1 MNSVATEVGAE
12 LSPSRRSPRRAFN
25 SSVLKRSDTSLFL
38 FIVLITIVAAV
49 SLGDFRTL
57 SNLSNLLNTVALIAI
72 VAIGEAVTILA
83 RQIDLS
89 VGAILGICA
98 YLVGEAS
105 GHVSGPFGPV
115 FGVAMALALG
125 GALGMGNA
133 LLIDGLKMP
142 AIIATL
148 ATLSIYTGVQIFINN
163 GSQLYLTQVPK
174 WLAGLRGSTWFG
186 IGTFIWIA
194 VICLAVV
201 SFILRRTRFG
211 RDVYALGSNPDAAI
225 YLGVKVRLR
234 TYQLFALCGALAGLG
249 GLLYVSQFGNVDA
262 TAGSGMNL
270 TVIAAAVVGGVSL
283 FGGSGTA
290 LNAVLGALLLGE
302 IQNILELTHISVF
315 AEQTLQGVAIV
326 VAVAVYAVVS
336 RRLRRPVRR
345 EAMAITLSDK
355 SVAAAVQ
362 GLGASAVM
370 EDESK

>member
-1 MNSVATEVGAE
+1 MSTTATSPAATTTMTGLRRYFGAN
-12 LSPSRRSPRRAFN
+12 FF
-25 SSVLKRSDTSLFL
+25 KRSDTTLLMLVVAITAIAAASL
-38 FIVLITIVAAV
+38 
-49 SLGDFRTL
+49 SDFRTL
-57 SNLSNLLNTVALIAI
+57 SNLSNLFNTVALIAI
-72 VAIGEAVTILA
+72 VAMGEAVTILA

-98 YLVGEAS
+98 YLAGEAS

-115 FGVAMALALG
+115 FGVALALALG
-125 GALGMGNA
+125 AVLGLGNA
-133 LLIDGLKMP
+133 FLIDALKMP

-148 ATLSIYTGVQIFINN
+148 ATLSIYTGVQILVNN

-174 WLAGLRGSTWFG
+174 WLSGLRGATWFG

-194 VICLAVV
+194 AICLVV
-201 SFILRRTRFG
+201 VTFILRRTRFG
-211 RDVYALGSNPDAAI
+211 RDVYALGSNPEAAI

-249 GLLYVSQFGNVDA
+249 GLLYVSQYGNVDA

-290 LNAVLGALLLGE
+290 LNHVLGAFLLGE

-326 VAVAVYAVVS
+326 VAVAVYAVIS
-336 RRLRRPVRR
+336 RRLRRPIRR
-345 EAMAITLSDK
+345 EAMAVNVSGIVAVSD
-355 SVAAAVQ
+355 Q
-362 GLGASAVM
+362 IG
-370 EDESK
+370 

>member
-1 MNSVATEVGAE
+1 MST
-12 LSPSRRSPRRAFN
+12 LTRPSSLTPKTGVRKFLRSKFF
-25 SSVLKRSDTSLFL
+25 KRSDTTL
-38 FIVLITIVAAV
+38 FILVAIITIIAAAT
-49 SLGDFRTL
+49 LGDFRTL

-105 GHVSGPFGPV
+105 GHVSGPLGPV
-115 FGVAMALALG
+115 FGVAFALVLG
-125 GALGMGNA
+125 GVLGLGNA
-133 LLIDGLKMP
+133 FLIDALKMP

-148 ATLSIYTGVQIFINN
+148 ATLSIYTGIQILLNN

-174 WLAGLRGSTWFG
+174 WLAGLRGATWFG
-186 IGTFIWIA
+186 VSTFIWIA
-194 VICLAVV
+194 LICLLIV

-225 YLGVKVRLR
+225 YLGVRVRLR

-249 GLLYVSQFGNVDA
+249 GLMYVSQFGNVDA

-283 FGGSGTA
+283 FGGTGTA

-326 VAVAVYAVVS
+326 VAVAVYAVIS

-345 EAMAITLSDK
+345 EAMAVN
-355 SVAAAVQ
+355 VARMEVPASNTFAV
-362 GLGASAVM
+362 GVAKGGRH
-370 EDESK
+370 E

>member
-1 MNSVATEVGAE
+1 
-12 LSPSRRSPRRAFN
+12 
-25 SSVLKRSDTSLFL
+25 
-38 FIVLITIVAAV
+38 
-49 SLGDFRTL
+49 L
-57 SNLSNLLNTVALIAI
+57 SNLSNLFNTVALVAI

-105 GHVSGPFGPV
+105 GHVSGPLGPV

-125 GALGMGNA
+125 GALGLGNA

-148 ATLSIYTGVQIFINN
+148 ATLSIYTGVQIFVNN

-174 WLAGLRGSTWFG
+174 WLAGLRGDTWFG

-194 VICLAVV
+194 LICLAVV

-211 RDVYALGSNPDAAI
+211 RDVYALGSNPEAAI

-345 EAMAITLSDK
+345 EAMAGNVVESFTQVEPARSGDG
-355 SVAAAVQ
+355 AVD
-362 GLGASAVM
+362 GGSY
-370 EDESK
+370 E

>member
-1 MNSVATEVGAE
+1 MTSVATSTAGAPVSA
-12 LSPSRRSPRRAFN
+12 LRRTLGAGFF
-25 SSVLKRSDTSLFL
+25 KRSDTSLFL
-38 FIVLITIVAAV
+38 LIVVVTLIAAAT
-49 SLGDFRTL
+49 LADFRTW

-98 YLVGEAS
+98 YLVGEAT

-115 FGVAMALALG
+115 VGVVMALALG
-125 GALGMGNA
+125 AVLGLGNA

-148 ATLSIYTGVQIFINN
+148 ATLSIYTGVQIFVNN

-174 WLAGLRGSTWFG
+174 WLSGLRGATWFG

-194 VICLAVV
+194 AICMVVV

-211 RDVYALGSNPDAAI
+211 RDVYALGSNPEAAV
-225 YLGVKVRLR
+225 YLGVRVRLR
-234 TYQLFALCGALAGLG
+234 TYQLFALCGAMAGLG

-290 LNAVLGALLLGE
+290 YNAVLGALLLGE
-302 IQNILELTHISVF
+302 IQNILELTRISVF

-345 EAMAITLSDK
+345 QAM
-355 SVAAAVQ
+355 VEAAA
-362 GLGASAVM
+362 GHGDGADSTTGQM
-370 EDESK
+370 SEGGSHE

>member
-1 MNSVATEVGAE
+1 MSSTLAAGTSGNSTTSLRRYFGAN
-12 LSPSRRSPRRAFN
+12 FF
-25 SSVLKRSDTSLFL
+25 KRSDTTLL
-38 FIVLITIVAAV
+38 MLVVVITAVAAAA
-49 SLGDFRTL
+49 LGDFRTL

-105 GHVSGPFGPV
+105 GHVSGPLGPV
-115 FGVAMALALG
+115 FGVVMALALG
-125 GALGMGNA
+125 AVLGVGNA
-133 LLIDGLKMP
+133 FLITALKMP

-148 ATLSIYTGVQIFINN
+148 ATLSIYTGIQILINN

-174 WLAGLRGSTWFG
+174 WLSGLRGATWFG
-186 IGTFIWIA
+186 VSTFIWIA
-194 VICLAVV
+194 AICLVVV

-211 RDVYALGSNPDAAI
+211 RDVYALGSNPEAAI

-249 GLLYVSQFGNVDA
+249 GLLYVSQYGNVDA

-283 FGGSGTA
+283 FGGSGSA
-290 LNAVLGALLLGE
+290 VNAVLGAFLLGE

-326 VAVAVYAVVS
+326 VAVAVYALIS

-345 EAMAITLSDK
+345 EAMAVNVVGTAGTPVT
-355 SVAAAVQ
+355 VATDGVVVA
-362 GLGASAVM
+362 GGAH
-370 EDESK
+370 E

>member
-1 MNSVATEVGAE
+1 MNSASLVTNSNASKSDA
-12 LSPSRRSPRRAFN
+12 RRFF
-25 SSVLKRSDTSLFL
+25 SSSLLKRSDSSLL
-38 FIVLITIVAAV
+38 MLIVVITGISAALL
-49 SLGDFRTL
+49 SDFRTL

-105 GHVSGPFGPV
+105 GHVSGPLGPV
-115 FGVAMALALG
+115 FGVVMALALG
-125 GALGMGNA
+125 AVLGLGNA

-148 ATLSIYTGVQIFINN
+148 ATLSIFTGVQIFLNN
-163 GSQLYLTQVPK
+163 GSQLYLTQVSK
-174 WLAGLRGSTWFG
+174 WLAGLRGATWFG

-194 VICLAVV
+194 VICLVAV

-211 RDVYALGSNPDAAI
+211 RDVYAIGSNPEAAI

-249 GLLYVSQFGNVDA
+249 GLLYVSQYGNVDA

-315 AEQTLQGVAIV
+315 AEQTLQGVSIV
-326 VAVAVYAVVS
+326 VAVAVYAVIS

-345 EAMAITLSDK
+345 EAMAVNASGD
-355 SVAAAVQ
+355 VAFMMAGVDGGPAVKDDN
-362 GLGASAVM
+362 A
-370 EDESK
+370 

>member
-1 MNSVATEVGAE
+1 MSTAFTAQSATSKAGIRQIFG
-12 LSPSRRSPRRAFN
+12 SN
-25 SSVLKRSDTSLFL
+25 ILKRSDTTLFL
-38 FIVLITIVAAV
+38 LVVVITLVAAAT
-49 SLGDFRTL
+49 LGDFRTL
-57 SNLSNLLNTVALIAI
+57 SNLSNLLNTVALVAI

-125 GALGMGNA
+125 AVLGLGNA
-133 LLIDGLKMP
+133 FLIDALKMP

-148 ATLSIYTGVQIFINN
+148 ATLSIYTGVQILVNN

-174 WLAGLRGSTWFG
+174 WLAGLRGATW
-186 IGTFIWIA
+186 IGMSTFIWIA
-194 VICLAVV
+194 LICLAVV

-211 RDVYALGSNPDAAI
+211 RDVYALGSNPEAAI

-234 TYQLFALCGALAGLG
+234 TYQLFALCGAMAGLG

-326 VAVAVYAVVS
+326 VAVAVYAVIS

-345 EAMAITLSDK
+345 EAMAVNVAGNSD
-355 SVAAAVQ
+355 STVHAGTAIV
-362 GLGASAVM
+362 GSEVGRHG
-370 EDESK
+370 